1 MTKLFAATDFQQ
13 WKIAE
18 LRIQP
23 FEELSGRPAREQLAT
38 PPNLPGLKVFVC
50 RRAGDNGG
58 IEITVEV
65 QKRALLV
72 FVESSVDGFEILP
85 DGRILPLHEDTHDD

>member
-13 WKIAE
+13 QKIAE
-18 LRIQP
+18 LRTHS
-23 FEELSGRPAREQLAT
+23 FEELSRRPPREQLAT
-38 PPNLPGLKVFVC
+38 PPNLHGLKVYVC
-50 RRAGDNGG
+50 RRLGENGG

-85 DGRILPLHEDTHDD
+85 NGRTIPLHEDTHDD